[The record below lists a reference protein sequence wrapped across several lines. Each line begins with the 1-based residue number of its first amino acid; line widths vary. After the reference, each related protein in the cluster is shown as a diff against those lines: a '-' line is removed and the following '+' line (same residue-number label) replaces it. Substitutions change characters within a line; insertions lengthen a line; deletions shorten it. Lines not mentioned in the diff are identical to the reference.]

1 MFRNHRLR
9 KVLLC
14 LGLEVAALMGAPMRP
29 DEIEDLLR
37 NSRQARIDFSVCE
50 DCEDSDDPVQP
61 DLESGFPGRLSID
74 SAEVS
79 L

>member
-1 MFRNHRLR
+1 MFRNNQLR

-14 LGLEVAALMGAPMRP
+14 VGLEMAALMGAPMRP

-37 NSRQARIDFSVCE
+37 NSQQSRIHSSVRE
-50 DCEDSDDPVQP
+50 DREDSDDPVQSG
-61 DLESGFPGRLSID
+61 LEDGFSGRLSID